1 MFRCSLT
8 FLLVL
13 MSAALCRAIAG
24 QERPIQFEKDIVY
37 GKAGGVELKLDLARP
52 ASGKGP
58 FPAVVWLHGGG
69 WQAGSKSD
77 NRVAIRKLAEQGYV
91 AASVEYR
98 FAPRFPFPAQIEDAK
113 CAVRYLRAHARE
125 LNLNPERIGACGESA
140 GGQLALLLGLMDS
153 KDGLEGT
160 GGHPEQSS
168 KVQAVVSF
176 VSATDFRK
184 LRKAPREAEEAVRGY
199 YGGKGL
205 DQVMTEFLGTLD
217 PQAPVMRQVSP
228 VTYVNTGDPPVLTFY
243 GDKDPFVAVEQGE
256 FLDAALKQA
265 GVETQMVIVK
275 GGGHGWTGKDKERT
289 DRLTLGFLDR
299 HLKTTRKE
307 NAPPPGG
314 ICR

>member
-1 MFRCSLT
+1 MVCRTLL
-8 FLLVL
+8 FLFVGL
-13 MSAALCRAIAG
+13 SAAYCLATAG
-24 QERPIQFEKDIVY
+24 QEQERSILFEKDVVY
-37 GKAGGVELKLDLARP
+37 GKVSGSELKLDLARP

-77 NRVAIRKLAEQGYV
+77 NGTAIRNLAKQGYV
-91 AASVEYR
+91 AAAVEYR

-153 KDGLEGT
+153 KDGLEGK
-160 GGHPEQSS
+160 GGYAGQSS

-184 LRKAPREAEEAVRGY
+184 LRKPPREAEEAVRGY
-199 YGGKGL
+199 YGGKSL

-217 PQAPVMRQVSP
+217 PEAPVMCQVSP
-228 VTYVNTGDPPVLTFY
+228 VTYVNPGDPPVLTFY
-243 GDKDPFVAVEQGE
+243 GDKDPFVGVEQGE
-256 FLDAALKQA
+256 FLDAALKKA
-265 GVETQMVIVK
+265 GVDSKMVIVK
-275 GGGHGWTGKDKERT
+275 GGGHGWSGKDKERT
-289 DRLTLGFLDR
+289 DRLTLEFLDR
-299 HLKTTRKE
+299 HLKTTE
-307 NAPPPGG
+307 
-314 ICR
+314 